1 MLNVSNEFIN
11 FGTGNEIEMDSIANL
26 SCWYRMVS
34 PTVTVVTHI
43 KLIWIM
49 TCHLCLLNQTFD
61 MTIESLK
68 KILFTLLYPSCAVNH
83 YMYLQQNFIFLYCSP
98 TALLNIFQNL
108 WIFCNWYKGCISNH
122 ISLYVTQN
130 GLKDSALNFSFTAQ
144 INHYSIERPIMIF

>member
-1 MLNVSNEFIN
+1 MYTVTVKPFNLHLDALKRDEFCCVEGEDIVNFSNEFIN
-11 FGTGNEIEMDSIANL
+11 FGTGNEMEMDSIANL
-26 SCWYRMVS
+26 LCWYRMVS

-98 TALLNIFQNL
+98 IALLNIFQNL
-108 WIFCNWYKGCISNH
+108 
-122 ISLYVTQN
+122 
-130 GLKDSALNFSFTAQ
+130 
-144 INHYSIERPIMIF
+144 